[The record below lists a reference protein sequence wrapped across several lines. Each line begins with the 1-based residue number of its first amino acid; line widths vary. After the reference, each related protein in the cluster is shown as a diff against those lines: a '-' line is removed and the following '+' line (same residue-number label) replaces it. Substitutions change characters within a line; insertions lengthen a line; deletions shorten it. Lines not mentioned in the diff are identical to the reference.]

1 MARQRE
7 AKIDTRTNGGEPRSK
22 PRGDVLGQR
31 ETNARGFD
39 RGERGAA
46 LVTVLLF
53 MTLTFILITSMLTV
67 SGNEVVISS
76 LQRDG
81 IRAVEFAQ
89 AGLNEAIKRME
100 EGRPYYIAG
109 GSWTTSLDAN
119 TSVTVTRRVVGVSSG
134 YMQISVVSTVGRSTR
149 TLSAL
154 VLMRTLT
161 FPPNITFAERV
172 KEQGSADI
180 SDGDAYSRTFFE
192 YKSYPSDPDTLTY
205 TGWRVSK
212 GTGGGK
218 VGPCYTAPECAT
230 LHPPE
235 TTKWYPGTRLTENIS
250 SDTGGDIA
258 DQTFKCPD
266 GGGGSLPEDQITGF
280 LATDKCSP
288 ACTEVTINR
297 YGFDKDTS
305 GGTDYAVSSSLPCG
319 LPYRYDIATFT
330 DESDASV
337 TRLFKKIVFEQWF
350 EHYWQFCEAV
360 GEPAG
365 CTVALQY
372 EKKSTLVS
380 HPEFGMVPPFPDFS
394 SVEGNYDRRVTCTG
408 TCTVT
413 SGDFGCKSPEMT
425 CTPAEDRPII
435 VWLDG
440 DSTTQWNINANL
452 QGHGTLVVDGNLR
465 INGTFEYW
473 GSVIVNG
480 TAENTLGGGNPKIH
494 GGLVAQNTLSLSGNI
509 EVDGGSSY
517 TSVPL
522 GRSVVTGK
530 AWWER

>member
-1 MARQRE
+1 MPGTL
-7 AKIDTRTNGGEPRSK
+7 KDHT
-22 PRGDVLGQR
+22 
-31 ETNARGFD
+31 D
-39 RGERGAA
+39 RAAHGERGAA

-53 MTLTFILITSMLTV
+53 MALTFILITSMLTV

-89 AGLNEAIKRME
+89 AGLTEAIKRME
-100 EGRPYYIAG
+100 EGRPYYTGATP
-109 GSWTTSLDAN
+109 WTSSLDSN
-119 TSVTVTRRVVGVSSG
+119 TSVIVTRRVVGVSSG
-134 YMQISVVSTVGRSTR
+134 YMQISVTSTVGRSTR
-149 TLSAL
+149 TLSTL

-192 YKSYPSDPDTLTY
+192 YKSYPSDAETLTY

-212 GTGGGK
+212 GTGGSK
-218 VGPCYTAPECAT
+218 VGPCYTHAACETLAP
-230 LHPPE
+230 PD
-235 TTKWYPGTRLTENIS
+235 TTKWYPGTRLTENVA
-250 SDTGGDIA
+250 SDTGEDIA
-258 DQTFKCPD
+258 DQTLKCVA
-266 GGGGSLPEDQITGF
+266 GGGGSLPTEQITGF
-280 LATDKCSP
+280 LATDTCNPS
-288 ACTEVTINR
+288 CTTVTKDR

-305 GGTDYAVSSSLPCG
+305 AGTDYAVSAALPCG
-319 LPYRYDIATFT
+319 LPYRYDSITFT

-337 TRLFKKIVFEQWF
+337 TRLFKKVVFEQWF
-350 EHYWQFCEAV
+350 ENYWVFCEAV

-365 CTVALQY
+365 CTVSLEYDKTTAL
-372 EKKSTLVS
+372 KN
-380 HPEFGMVPPFPDFS
+380 HPEFGAVPPFPDFS
-394 SVEGNYDRRVTCTG
+394 SVEGNYDRRVSCTG
-408 TCTVT
+408 TCTIT
-413 SGDFGCKSPEMT
+413 GGDFGCKSPEMT
-425 CTPAEDRPII
+425 CTPAMDRPII

-440 DSTTQWNINANL
+440 DSSTTWNINSNL
-452 QGHGTLVVDGNLR
+452 EGHGTVVVDGNLR

-473 GSVIVNG
+473 GTIIVNG
-480 TAENTLGGGNPKIH
+480 TAENTMGGGNPKIH

-509 EVDGGSSY
+509 EVDGGSQY

-522 GRSVVTGK
+522 GRSVVVGK

>member
-1 MARQRE
+1 M
-7 AKIDTRTNGGEPRSK
+7 
-22 PRGDVLGQR
+22 
-31 ETNARGFD
+31 
-39 RGERGAA
+39 
-46 LVTVLLF
+46 TVLLF

-89 AGLNEAIKRME
+89 AGLNETVKRME
-100 EGRPYYIAG
+100 EGRPYYTG
-109 GSWTTSLDAN
+109 TTPWTSTLDAN
-119 TSVTVTRRVVGVSSG
+119 TTVLVTRRVVGVSSG
-134 YMQISVVSTVGRSTR
+134 YMQISVTSTVGRSTR
-149 TLSAL
+149 TLSTL

-172 KEQGSADI
+172 TEQGSADI

-212 GTGGGK
+212 GASGGPAIP
-218 VGPCYTAPECAT
+218 PCYTHDGCVAANPGNSNVAR
-230 LHPPE
+230 
-235 TTKWYPGTRLTENIS
+235 WYPGTRLTENIS
-250 SDTGGDIA
+250 SDFGADIA
-258 DQTFKCPD
+258 DQTLKCPD
-266 GGGGSLPEDQITGF
+266 GGGGTLPTDTITGI
-280 LATDKCSP
+280 LATDDCDPS
-288 ACTEVTINR
+288 CTTDTYNL
-297 YGFDKDTS
+297 YGFDTDSS
-305 GGTDYAVSSSLPCG
+305 GGTDYAVTSALPCG
-319 LPYRYDIATFT
+319 LPYKYESVEFT
-330 DESDASV
+330 DEDGDTV
-337 TRLFKKIVFEQWF
+337 TRLFKKVVFEQWF
-350 EHYWQFCEAV
+350 ENYWLFCEAV

-372 EKKSTLVS
+372 GKTTALQN
-380 HPEFGMVPPFPDFS
+380 HPEFGAVPPFPDFS

-408 TCTVT
+408 TCTIT
-413 SGDFGCKSPEMT
+413 SGDFGCKSPEMA

-440 DSTTQWNINANL
+440 DSSTQWNINANL
-452 QGHGTLVVDGNLR
+452 EGHGTIVVDGNLR

-473 GSVIVNG
+473 GTVIVNG

>member
-1 MARQRE
+1 MMA
-7 AKIDTRTNGGEPRSK
+7 N
-22 PRGDVLGQR
+22 
-31 ETNARGFD
+31 
-39 RGERGAA
+39 ERGAA

-134 YMQISVVSTVGRSTR
+134 YMQISVTSAVGRSTR

-180 SDGDAYSRTFFE
+180 SDGDAYARTFLQ
-192 YKSYPSDPDTLTY
+192 YKNYPSAETY
-205 TGWRVSK
+205 TWTGWRISK
-212 GTGGGK
+212 AAGGG
-218 VGPCYTAPECAT
+218 PAIPACYTHAGCVAANPGNSDVAR
-230 LHPPE
+230 
-235 TTKWYPGTRLTENIS
+235 WYPGTRLTENIAS
-250 SDTGGDIA
+250 VIGGDIA
-258 DQTFKCPD
+258 DQTLKCTE
-266 GGGGSLPEDQITGF
+266 GGGGTLPGTQITGI
-280 LATDKCSP
+280 LATDPCNPSCS
-288 ACTEVTINR
+288 TVTKDK

-305 GGTDYAVSSSLPCG
+305 GGTDYAVSTSLPCG
-319 LPYRYDIATFT
+319 LPYAYVEVTFT
-330 DESDASV
+330 NESDASV

-350 EHYWQFCEAV
+350 EQYWQFCEAV
-360 GEPAG
+360 GEPVG
-365 CTVALQY
+365 CMVSLQY
-372 EKKSTLVS
+372 EKKAGLAS
-380 HPEFGMVPPFPDFS
+380 HPEFGAVPPFPDFS

-440 DSTTQWNINANL
+440 DSSTQWNINANL
-452 QGHGTLVVDGNLR
+452 EGHGTLVVDGNLR